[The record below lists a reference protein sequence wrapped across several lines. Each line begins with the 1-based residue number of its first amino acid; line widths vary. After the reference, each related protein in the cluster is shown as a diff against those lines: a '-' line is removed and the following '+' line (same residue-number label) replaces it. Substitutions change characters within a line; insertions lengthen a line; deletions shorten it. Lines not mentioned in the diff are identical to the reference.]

1 MHDGCVYSAMMPSL
15 LWCVK
20 HDVGHV
26 LISDLRC
33 EGGSQDTPGAAVL
46 QMLGRIPF
54 VSCLDFCKPT
64 APAHIHKPDTLP
76 STAN

>member
-1 MHDGCVYSAMMPSL
+1 MTCDLASL

-26 LISDLRC
+26 LISDRRG
-33 EGGSQDTPGAAVL
+33 EGSSKDTPSAAIL
-46 QMLGRIPF
+46 QMLDSIPF

-64 APAHIHKPDTLP
+64 APAHVHKPDTSLQDEM
-76 STAN
+76 